1 MRASTRLARPLLPLL
16 LLASLLALSACA
28 PTVPVVVQPIDCP
41 VSAELLASRCAAPQ
55 TLANGA
61 TYGSVLLAH
70 QLDRKALRDCAAHD
84 QLLADVILRCQAT
97 IRDYKQ
103 RLAEINQAIAAKP

>member
-1 MRASTRLARPLLPLL
+1 MIASIRIARPLLPLL
-16 LLASLLALSACA
+16 ALLALSACA

-55 TLANGA
+55 AIANGA
-61 TYGSVLLAH
+61 TYGTVLLAH

-84 QLLADVILRCQAT
+84 QLLADMILRCQST
-97 IRDYKQ
+97 IRDYNQ
-103 RLAEINQAIAAKP
+103 RLAEINRAIAAKP

>member
-1 MRASTRLARPLLPLL
+1 MRASTRIARPLWSV
-16 LLASLLALSACA
+16 LALMSLAALSACA

-55 TLANGA
+55 ALANGA
-61 TYGSVLLAH
+61 TYGSVLQAH

-84 QLLADVILRCQAT
+84 QLLAEMILRCQAT
-97 IRDYKQ
+97 IRDYNQ
-103 RLAEINQAIAAKP
+103 RLAEINKAIAAKP